1 MQPNS
6 VRHVYFS
13 LQVRA
18 PAIIALYS
26 ARLWAAIKIMWL
38 EANFLSAINQM
49 SAFGGKADIGSNLI
63 DVRY

>member
-1 MQPNS
+1 MFI
-6 VRHVYFS
+6 FS
-13 LQVRA
+13 RQVRA

-49 SAFGGKADIGSNLI
+49 SAFGGKADIEWRRFN
-63 DVRY
+63 VRV